1 MAELKRVGTQQEV
14 LKKAVAEAEAEAHA
28 DGLSFSVS
36 ALPGFVDPGRHD
48 KGAGQ
53 VAAPEGPGI
62 QAKWT
67 DSPSPSRQGSQ
78 DPTKSQTDSA
88 AVQMTQRAE
97 VVDTPGSQQERYSAD
112 QTDSPTVEATQA
124 APPTMEPQK
133 KSAMSPDLIVEA
145 GVLESRSALARMQ
158 VALGGHDD
166 SGKAAFDPAQYTFD
180 KVPSQTGMPEAT
192 NYYDC
197 FACTDVLYSSLLFR
211 QTLSTS
217 C

>member
-1 MAELKRVGTQQEV
+1 MGTQQEV

-28 DGLSFSVS
+28 EGLSFSVS

-53 VAAPEGPGI
+53 VAAPEGPSI

-78 DPTKSQTDSA
+78 NPSMSQTDSA
-88 AVQMTQRAE
+88 ALQMNKGAEVDNRAE
-97 VVDTPGSQQERYSAD
+97 SQQERSPAH
-112 QTDSPTVEATQA
+112 QINSPTVEATQA
-124 APPTMEPQK
+124 APPTEEPQK
-133 KSAMSPDLIVEA
+133 KSAVSPDLIVES

-192 NYYDC
+192 NYYVC